1 MGNII
6 ESIEKEALFKI
17 GYGLYVAIT
26 NDGERDNAA
35 IINTV
40 CQLTDDKVAVTV
52 NRKNYTCETIKK
64 TGKLN
69 VSCLCET
76 TPFSLFEDFGFR
88 SGRDVDKLSGYDTFR
103 SANGLCV
110 LIDHTN
116 AFMSLEVSETVELD
130 THVLFI
136 CTLTEAKVISDADT
150 LTYAYY
156 HKNIKPKPTAKKAG
170 GYVCKICGYVYEGE
184 TLPEDFVCPLCKH
197 PASDFEPLG

>member
-1 MGNII
+1 MEINKV
-6 ESIEKEALFKI
+6 EKEALFKI

-40 CQLTDDKVAVTV
+40 CQLTDNRVAVTV

-69 VSCLCET
+69 INCLCET
-76 TPFSLFEDFGFR
+76 APFSLFEDFGFR
-88 SGRDVDKLSGYDTFR
+88 SGRDVDKLAGYDKFR
-103 SANGLCV
+103 SGNGLCV
-110 LIDHTN
+110 LVDHTN
-116 AFMSLEVSETVELD
+116 AFMSLEVCESVELD

-136 CTLTEAKVISDADT
+136 CAIAEAKVISDADT
-150 LTYAYY
+150 LTYSYY

-170 GYVCKICGYVYEGE
+170 GYICKICGYVYEGE

>member
-1 MGNII
+1 MEINKV
-6 ESIEKEALFKI
+6 EKEALFKI

-40 CQLTDDKVAVTV
+40 CQLTDNRVAVTV

-69 VSCLCET
+69 INCLCET
-76 TPFSLFEDFGFR
+76 APFSLFEDFGFR
-88 SGRDVDKLSGYDTFR
+88 SGRDVDKLAGYDKFR
-103 SANGLCV
+103 SGNGLCV
-110 LIDHTN
+110 LVDHTN
-116 AFMSLEVSETVELD
+116 AFMSLEVCESVELD

-136 CTLTEAKVISDADT
+136 CAIAEAKVISDADT
-150 LTYAYY
+150 LTYSYY

>member
-1 MGNII
+1 MEINKV
-6 ESIEKEALFKI
+6 EKEALFKI

-40 CQLTDDKVAVTV
+40 CQLTDNRVAVTV

-69 VSCLCET
+69 INCLCET

-88 SGRDVDKLSGYDTFR
+88 SGRDVDKLAGYDKFR
-103 SANGLCV
+103 SGNGLCV
-110 LIDHTN
+110 LVDHTN
-116 AFMSLEVSETVELD
+116 AFMSLEVCESVELD

-136 CTLTEAKVISDADT
+136 CAIAEAKVISDADT
-150 LTYAYY
+150 LTYSYY

>member
-1 MGNII
+1 MEINM
-6 ESIEKEALFKI
+6 IEKEALFKI

-35 IINTV
+35 IINTA
-40 CQLTDDKVAVTV
+40 CQLTDNRVAVTI
-52 NRKNYTCETIKK
+52 NRKNYTCETVKK

-69 VSCLCET
+69 VNCLCQS

-88 SGRDVDKLSGYDTFR
+88 SGRDCDKLSGYDTFR
-103 SANGLCV
+103 STNGLCV
-110 LIDHTN
+110 LIDHVN
-116 AFMSLEVSETVELD
+116 SFMSLKVEETVELD

-136 CTLTEAKVISDADT
+136 CSLTEAKVMYDEET

-156 HKNIKPKPTAKKAG
+156 HKNIKPKPSAKKAG
-170 GYVCKICGYVYEGE
+170 GYVCKICGYVYEGDA
-184 TLPEDFVCPLCKH
+184 LPEDFVCPLCKH